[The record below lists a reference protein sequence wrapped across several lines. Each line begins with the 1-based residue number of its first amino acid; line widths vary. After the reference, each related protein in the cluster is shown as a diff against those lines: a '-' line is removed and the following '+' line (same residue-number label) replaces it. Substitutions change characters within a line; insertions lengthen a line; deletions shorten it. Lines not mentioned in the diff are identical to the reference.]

1 MQSLKIIATKLNNTY
16 WTGDDKNTVYGIF
29 LWSFDPIVNT
39 DYPFQLVFRFFSP
52 GYKYIADTV
61 QLRGGIAMNGQFTYG
76 NGIFGILKDE
86 NTIQWSNGSIWNRVI
101 NIPQENHLDKYSTE
115 AVKLQDQT
123 NTNFIKDRMNL
134 TYPLSNQFAGM

>member
-1 MQSLKIIATKLNNTY
+1 
-16 WTGDDKNTVYGIF
+16 
-29 LWSFDPIVNT
+29 
-39 DYPFQLVFRFFSP
+39 
-52 GYKYIADTV
+52 
-61 QLRGGIAMNGQFTYG
+61 MNGQFTYG